1 MSREFNSI
9 MMKKLLLIVAI
20 LFLNT
25 ISAQQ
30 KNIYVEYSVKI
41 YDEERLKGVDSD
53 FRKMFVE
60 AMENA
65 ENISFG
71 LIITKSGSKFYNQ
84 ERMTTSGNVHFA
96 MGLTAFTGYTGEVFH
111 YLNNLY
117 KYSRILGKDVMVKE
131 ALVDNWELHD
141 ETKLIDT
148 YLCYKAT
155 NVNRVDNGSGRIF
168 NHPVI
173 AWYCPQLP
181 YNYGPNGYDNLPGL
195 ILQLQV
201 RNVVFGAK
209 KIDLKSD
216 LDFDTSF
223 LKTIKTISLEAL
235 NKKIDDEMQELGKS
249 LRN

>member
-1 MSREFNSI
+1 MSKEFNFI

-25 ISAQQ
+25 SSAQQ
-30 KNIYVEYSVKI
+30 NNIYVEYSVKI

-60 AMENA
+60 AMDNA

-71 LIITKSGSKFYNQ
+71 LIVTKSGSKFYDQ
-84 ERMTTSGNVHFA
+84 ERMTTSGNVNFV
-96 MGLTAFTGYTGEVFH
+96 MGSTAFTGYTGEVFQ
-111 YLNNLY
+111 YLDNLY
-117 KYSRILGKDVMVKE
+117 KYSPTLGRDVMVKE
-131 ALVDNWELHD
+131 DLVNNWELHN
-141 ETKLIDT
+141 ETKLIDN

-181 YNYGPNGYDNLPGL
+181 YSYGPNGYSNLPGL

-201 RNVVFGAK
+201 RNVVFAIK
-209 KIDLKSD
+209 KMDLNSD
-216 LDFDTSF
+216 LDFDASF
-223 LKTIKTISLEAL
+223 LKTVRTISLQQL
-235 NKKIDDEMQELGKS
+235 NKKIEDEMELLGKS
-249 LRN
+249 LR